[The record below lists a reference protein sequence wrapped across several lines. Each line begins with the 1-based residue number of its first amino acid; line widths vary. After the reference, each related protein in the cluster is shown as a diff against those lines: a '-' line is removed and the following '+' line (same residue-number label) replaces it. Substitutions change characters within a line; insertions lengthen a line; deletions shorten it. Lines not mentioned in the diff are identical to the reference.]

1 MTKKETLK
9 LFEERKV
16 RTVWDDEKE
25 KWYFS
30 IVDVVSVLTDS
41 VDATAYWRKLKQRLK
56 EEGNETVT
64 NCHGLKMKATDG
76 KMRLTDVADTEQ
88 LLRIIQSI
96 PSPKAEPFKQWM
108 AHVASERLD
117 QMQDPELS
125 IEQAMM
131 DYKRLGYSDNWINQR
146 LKSIEIR
153 KDLTDQWKL
162 HNVEEGV
169 QYATLTDIIYQQ
181 WTGKSAKEYKQ
192 FKGLKKE
199 NLRDNM
205 TNEELV
211 LNMLAELST
220 TSITKAK
227 NPQTLGENMQCA
239 ADGGDVARVAC
250 EQLEQKTGREVVTP
264 LSAKRFL
271 KVRSRK
277 IYWKTRKT
285 MNDMEYTDKEYCL
298 EVWGDWACFTR
309 PELKVE
315 RVSYDVITPSA
326 ARAIFE
332 AILFKRY
339 AMRWQITKIEVL
351 RPIKWATIRR
361 NEVGAVASKSPI
373 IIEDKRQQ
381 KNTLL
386 LLDVRYRI
394 YAKLVFIPVKD
405 RPKEAFAKHQPSADE
420 NPMKYYQMFERRAS
434 QGQCFTQPYLGCREF
449 SANWKYIESTDNLD
463 YPLAEDRDFGI
474 MLYDMDFEEN
484 PQKPNAMFYRAQM
497 KKGVI
502 VVPDKDSEEVLR

>member
-1 MTKKETLK
+1 
-9 LFEERKV
+9 
-16 RTVWDDEKE
+16 
-25 KWYFS
+25 
-30 IVDVVSVLTDS
+30 
-41 VDATAYWRKLKQRLK
+41 
-56 EEGNETVT
+56 
-64 NCHGLKMKATDG
+64 
-76 KMRLTDVADTEQ
+76 
-88 LLRIIQSI
+88 
-96 PSPKAEPFKQWM
+96 
-108 AHVASERLD
+108 
-117 QMQDPELS
+117 
-125 IEQAMM
+125 
-131 DYKRLGYSDNWINQR
+131 
-146 LKSIEIR
+146 
-153 KDLTDQWKL
+153 
-162 HNVEEGV
+162 
-169 QYATLTDIIYQQ
+169 
-181 WTGKSAKEYKQ
+181 
-192 FKGLKKE
+192 
-199 NLRDNM
+199 
-205 TNEELV
+205 
-211 LNMLAELST
+211 
-220 TSITKAK
+220 
-227 NPQTLGENMQCA
+227 
-239 ADGGDVARVAC
+239 
-250 EQLEQKTGREVVTP
+250 
-264 LSAKRFL
+264 
-271 KVRSRK
+271 
-277 IYWKTRKT
+277 

-332 AILFKRY
+332 AILFKLY
-339 AMRWQITKIEVL
+339 AFLWKLNNIEVL

-361 NEVGAVASKSPI
+361 NEVGAVVNSSMKPI
-373 IIEDKRQQ
+373 YIDDGKTRQQ

-463 YPLAEDRDFGI
+463 NPLAEDRDFGI

-484 PQKPNAMFYRAQM
+484 PQKPNAMFYRVQM